1 MRRNDEV
8 LQQDQQ
14 VRFEDVNLHA
24 VIGKELARTKRYV
37 DYEATLLGSN
47 KKREVRW
54 FFPDGG
60 QDSQYKR
67 IHVMLEKRSPSDH
80 FRWPLA
86 TTCADTN
93 GFGVLLYR
101 RKGAAL
107 ADVAL
112 GPQRPESLRT
122 RIDIALEIVSR
133 FSELHGSRWA
143 LEGFDGHE
151 LTVDIKN
158 SWRAIFDDCGSVVRQ
173 DAVEDSERFGRVRSE
188 TIGGTSFASDRSAMS
203 QAIRT
208 LTMSQAIRTLIFSS
222 YPPYWPTI
230 DSPDAKAART
240 SGDASR
246 LGHERYITP
255 VEEEGL
261 RHWDLLSQEETA
273 LFEGKAV
280 GSGSAAEMTTERDW
294 ESMLAWLRSKV
305 LLTTC
310 KHELLIDD
318 KTFVKGTGMPEF
330 CPVCKERQRAISSL
344 SVSTPSGQRH
354 IPVTDGMRIYRCM
367 CKHNVTENGLD
378 PVLVVVSKPG
388 HEKALWIK
396 NVSKDTIKAVD
407 SQGKNRSVEPGGRI
421 PIKPDVTISP
431 FDVDMRIEKAAPPG
445 F

>member
-54 FFPDGG
+54 FFPDGD

-173 DAVEDSERFGRVRSE
+173 DAVEDSERSGRVRSE

-203 QAIRT
+203 QAIH
-208 LTMSQAIRTLIFSS
+208 TLIFSS
-222 YPPYWPTI
+222 YPPCWPTI

-240 SGDASR
+240 SGDASC
-246 LGHERYITP
+246 LDYERYITP

-261 RHWDLLSQEETA
+261 KHWNLLSQEEKA
-273 LFEGKAV
+273 LFEEEEVV
-280 GSGSAAEMTTERDW
+280 GSGSAAKMTTERDW

-310 KHELLIDD
+310 KHELLIND
-318 KTFVKGTGMPEF
+318 KTFVKDAGMPES
-330 CPVCKERQRAISSL
+330 CPVCEERQRAISSL
-344 SVSTPSGQRH
+344 SVPTPSGQRH

-367 CKHNVTENGLD
+367 CEHNVTENGLD
-378 PVLVVVSKPG
+378 PVLVVVSRPG

-396 NVSKDTIKAVD
+396 NVSVYTIKAVD
-407 SQGKNRSVEPGGRI
+407 SQGKNRSVAPGGLI
-421 PIKPDVTISP
+421 PIKPGVTISP
-431 FDVDMRIEKAAPPG
+431 FDVGMRIEKAAPPG

>member
-54 FFPDGG
+54 FFPDGD

-133 FSELHGSRWA
+133 FSELHGSGWA

-173 DAVEDSERFGRVRSE
+173 DAVEDSERSGRVRSE

-203 QAIRT
+203 QAIH
-208 LTMSQAIRTLIFSS
+208 TLIFSS
-222 YPPYWPTI
+222 YPPCWPTI

-240 SGDASR
+240 SGDASC
-246 LGHERYITP
+246 LDYERYITP

-261 RHWDLLSQEETA
+261 KHWNLLSQEEKA
-273 LFEGKAV
+273 LFEEEEVV
-280 GSGSAAEMTTERDW
+280 GSGSAAKMTTERVW

-310 KHELLIDD
+310 KHELLIND
-318 KTFVKGTGMPEF
+318 KTFVKDAGMPES
-330 CPVCKERQRAISSL
+330 CPVCEERQRAISSL
-344 SVSTPSGQRH
+344 SVPTSSGQRH

-367 CKHNVTENGLD
+367 CEHNVTENGLD
-378 PVLVVVSKPG
+378 PVLVVVSRPG

-396 NVSKDTIKAVD
+396 NVSVYTIKAVD
-407 SQGKNRSVEPGGRI
+407 SQGKNRSVAPGGLI
-421 PIKPDVTISP
+421 PIKPGVTISP
-431 FDVDMRIEKAAPPG
+431 FDVGMRIEKAAPPG

>member
-8 LQQDQQ
+8 LQLNQQ
-14 VRFEDVNLHA
+14 VWFENVNSRA

-37 DYEATLLGSN
+37 DYEAILSGSGE
-47 KKREVRW
+47 KREVRW
-54 FFPDGG
+54 FFPNEKG
-60 QDSQYKR
+60 QDSQHKR
-67 IHVMLEKRSPSDH
+67 ILVMLEKESPSDH

-86 TTCADTN
+86 ITHADAN

-101 RKGAAL
+101 RGGAAL

-133 FSELHGSRWA
+133 FSELHGSGWA

-151 LTVDIKN
+151 LTVDIN

-173 DAVEDSERFGRVRSE
+173 DAVEDSERSGWVRSE

-208 LTMSQAIRTLIFSS
+208 LIFSS
-222 YPPYWPTI
+222 YPPYRPTI
-230 DSPDAKAART
+230 DSPDAEAART

-246 LGHERYITP
+246 LDHERYTTP

-261 RHWDLLSQEETA
+261 KHWGLLSQEEKA
-273 LFEGKAV
+273 LFEEEEVV
-280 GSGSAAEMTTERDW
+280 GSGSAAKMTTERNW

-310 KHELLIDD
+310 KHELLIDNE
-318 KTFVKGTGMPEF
+318 TFVKGTGMPKS
-330 CPVCKERQRAISSL
+330 CPVCKKPQRAISSL
-344 SVSTPSGQRH
+344 SVLTSSGQRH

-367 CKHNVTENGLD
+367 CKHDVTENGLD

-396 NVSKDTIKAVD
+396 NVSRYTIKAVD
-407 SQGKNRSVEPGGRI
+407 SQEKNRSVEPGGRI
-421 PIKPDVTISP
+421 PIKPGVTISP
-431 FDVDMRIEKAAPPG
+431 FDVDMRIEKAC
-445 F
+445 

>member
-14 VRFEDVNLHA
+14 VRFEDVNSYA

-173 DAVEDSERFGRVRSE
+173 DAVEDSERFDVAGDSWTRFAKQSESPDNGHGRVPARK
-188 TIGGTSFASDRSAMS
+188 ARDRC
-203 QAIRT
+203 R
-208 LTMSQAIRTLIFSS
+208 
-222 YPPYWPTI
+222 
-230 DSPDAKAART
+230 
-240 SGDASR
+240 
-246 LGHERYITP
+246 
-255 VEEEGL
+255 
-261 RHWDLLSQEETA
+261 
-273 LFEGKAV
+273 
-280 GSGSAAEMTTERDW
+280 
-294 ESMLAWLRSKV
+294 
-305 LLTTC
+305 
-310 KHELLIDD
+310 
-318 KTFVKGTGMPEF
+318 
-330 CPVCKERQRAISSL
+330 RQRRGRTARSSRWPWRW
-344 SVSTPSGQRH
+344 T
-354 IPVTDGMRIYRCM
+354 
-367 CKHNVTENGLD
+367 
-378 PVLVVVSKPG
+378 
-388 HEKALWIK
+388 
-396 NVSKDTIKAVD
+396 
-407 SQGKNRSVEPGGRI
+407 
-421 PIKPDVTISP
+421 
-431 FDVDMRIEKAAPPG
+431 
-445 F
+445 